1 MTIVEGASA
10 RTVLATLAL
19 LAALLGGLWFFGRD
33 QGEQTSFR
41 QTLRKTQLVQQL
53 GAALHTAAQRERQ
66 AVMAETDESSE
77 LFARQARN
85 ATDTAGGLLREL
97 KGLPRLTPEEAALIA
112 RIETGFAEYRTV
124 DQEVLDLAV
133 QNTNLKAFALS
144 FGQAAIALDEME
156 SALRPLLNGSN
167 DKAARQAQRALA
179 EALHIQSLHAPHIM
193 EKMAPRMDALEKD
206 MAAADK
212 AVRFALAALGKDTTG
227 ALAAYENFWK
237 LTGEIVALSRQNSNV
252 RSLALSLERKT
263 KVLAACDEALRLLKA
278 VVWEQMAPKATR

>member
-1 MTIVEGASA
+1 MTILEDTSG

-19 LAALLGGLWFFGRD
+19 LTALLGGLWFFGRD
-33 QGEQTSFR
+33 QGEQTNFR

-53 GAALHTAAQRERQ
+53 GTALHAAAQWERQ
-66 AVMAETDESSE
+66 AVMAETDESSQD
-77 LFARQARN
+77 FAQQART
-85 ATDTAGGLLREL
+85 ATETAGGLLREL
-97 KGLPRLTPEEAALIA
+97 KGLPRLTPEETALIA
-112 RIETGFAEYRTV
+112 RIETGFAEYRAV
-124 DQEVLDLAV
+124 DDEVLNLAA

-156 SALRPLLNGSN
+156 SALRPLLEGAN

-212 AVRFALAALGKDTTG
+212 AARSALAALGKDTAG
-227 ALAAYENFWK
+227 ALAAYENFWR

-263 KVLAACDEALRLLKA
+263 KVLAACDEALGLLKA
-278 VVWEQMAPKATR
+278 VVWKQMAPKATR